1 MSVLMRRMSAA
12 MTSSAHDLYV
22 LDSDGETWRT
32 HPWGEVHCR
41 AENFAE
47 SVHDTGAADA
57 IALVGEPTVELLA
70 AIFGGW
76 LAGASVALL
85 PGPVRGADPAQWA
98 TATLQRCQ
106 NIGVSTVFSHGE
118 RLRDLRGVGAGPV
131 HDLSAAAP
139 PRRST
144 SLSPSDTRRP
154 AILQGTAGSTGTPKT
169 ACLSAEAVL
178 ANLTGITERIAVNPI
193 RDVGC
198 SWLPLYH
205 DMGLTF
211 LLTCALSGL
220 PMWQAPTSAFSAL
233 PFRWLTWLGTSHAT
247 LTAAPNF
254 AFSVLGR
261 YASRLPET
269 DLSAVRFALNG
280 GEPVDCA
287 GMQRFGDA
295 MSRFGFEAR
304 SMCPAYGM
312 AESTCAVSI
321 TRPGDG
327 LQFDEVDVDAPHDGG
342 RMRRHAILGQP
353 IPGIEVR
360 IRPVDIPVSEA
371 VGRDVGEVEIR
382 GASMMDGYLESPPI
396 HREDWFRTGDLGYLT
411 PNGLVV
417 CGRVKELIHIAGR
430 NVFPSEIE
438 RIAGQVPGVRAGG
451 VVAVGTANS
460 SRPGLFIAAEFRGGD
475 EEETRINL
483 VRRVASEC
491 GVLPAKVLF
500 VEPGTL
506 PRTSSGKL
514 RRLEVQRTLAG

>member
-1 MSVLMRRMSAA
+1 MTVLARRMTAA
-12 MTSSAHDLYV
+12 MTSSPHDLHV
-22 LDSDGETWRT
+22 LDSGGETWRA

-70 AIFGGW
+70 GIFGGW

-98 TATLQRCQ
+98 TATLRRCQ

-118 RLRDLRGVGAGPV
+118 RLCDLQSVGTGSVRDVT
-131 HDLSAAAP
+131 AAAHH
-139 PRRST
+139 RRST
-144 SLSPSDTRRP
+144 SLYPFDTGRP

-169 ACLSAEAVL
+169 AALSQEAAL
-178 ANLTGITERIAVNPI
+178 ANLTGITERIAVDAA

-233 PFRWLTWLGTSHAT
+233 PFRWLSWLGTSRAT

-254 AFSVLGR
+254 AYSVLGR

-287 GMQRFGDA
+287 GMQRFGDELA
-295 MSRFGFEAR
+295 RFGFDAR
-304 SMCPAYGM
+304 AMCPAYGM

-327 LQFDEVDVDAPHDGG
+327 LRFDEVDVDAPEGDGHV
-342 RMRRHAILGQP
+342 RRHAILGQP
-353 IPGIEVR
+353 IPGVEVR
-360 IRPVDIPVSEA
+360 IRPVDIAVSEA
-371 VGRDVGEVEIR
+371 VGRDAGDVEIR
-382 GASMMDGYLESPPI
+382 GASMMDGYLESAPI
-396 HREDWFRTGDLGYLT
+396 GRDDWFSTGDLGYLT
-411 PNGLVV
+411 AEGLVV

-475 EEETRINL
+475 EEETRIRL
-483 VRRVASEC
+483 VRRVASVC